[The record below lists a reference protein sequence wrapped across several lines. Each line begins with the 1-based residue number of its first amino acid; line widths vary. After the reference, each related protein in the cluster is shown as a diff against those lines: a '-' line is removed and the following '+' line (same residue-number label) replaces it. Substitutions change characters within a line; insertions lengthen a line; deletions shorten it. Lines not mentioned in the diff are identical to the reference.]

1 MLDEDKAVDL
11 YVLERA
17 IQSTH
22 STLSNVFEIIL
33 HEYKNQSPLE
43 SSSIIT
49 KLEEVRL
56 RGRKKSMVG

>member
-1 MLDEDKAVDL
+1 MLEEDKAVDL

-22 STLSNVFEIIL
+22 SSLSDVFEIIL
-33 HEYKNQSPLE
+33 DEYKNQSPSE
-43 SSSIIT
+43 STSIIA
-49 KLEEVRL
+49 KLDEVRL